1 MTTPIVPRPSGPV
14 PLRALASALRRGVTA
29 RFAGRAGQPAATSD
43 GSLVPDDPETML
55 RPRTLKLAQEFVR
68 YFVELCDL
76 RAGEAV
82 LDVGSGEGGVAVQ
95 LTKYLDRSGRYEGL
109 DIRGHEI
116 ERCSRAITPRY
127 PHFRFRVADV
137 HNTLYNPK
145 GRFKAS
151 EYRFPYDD
159 ASFDFVCLISVFTHM
174 GTDEID
180 NYLREIAR
188 VMRPGGRC
196 LITHF
201 LINPEA
207 ARLIASGRSRKRFAH
222 DFGTFR
228 AEDGDVPERAIAVE
242 ETVVRSLYARH
253 GLTIREPIRYGGWS
267 GRRPFLSRQDVVIA
281 TRD

>member
-1 MTTPIVPRPSGPV
+1 MTTPIAPGPSGRR
-14 PLRALASALRRGVTA
+14 PLRALARALRQGFTA
-29 RFAGRAGQPAATSD
+29 RFSRRPGRPIATSD
-43 GSLVPDDPETML
+43 CSGADDDPETML

-76 RAGEAV
+76 RPGEAV

-95 LTKYLDRSGRYEGL
+95 LTKYLGSSGRYEGL

-116 ERCSRAITPRY
+116 ERCSRVITPRY
-127 PHFRFRVADV
+127 PNFRFRVADL
-137 HNTLYNPK
+137 HNTLYHPK

-174 GTDEID
+174 ATEEID
-180 NYLREIAR
+180 NYLREISR

-201 LINPEA
+201 LINPESS
-207 ARLIASGRSRKRFAH
+207 RLIASGRSRKRFAN

-228 AEDGDVPERAIAVE
+228 AEDRGVPERAIAVE
-242 ETVVRSLYARH
+242 ETVIRSLYARH

-281 TRD
+281 AKD